1 MNAADNSSDNRTKK
15 LIILAAVLGTA
26 SSSIAA
32 RFTTCPSLVLTLYRM
47 ILTCLIM
54 TGPGLADLRKHHSE
68 LRGED
73 YFCCFVSGA
82 FLALLIAASYESLK
96 YTSVAAAVLLT
107 DSEVFFVA
115 FLQRIFFKE
124 KINAAGWVAI
134 LITFAG
140 SVIVAL
146 GDASSGS
153 GGGNMLKGDLI
164 ALAGAFFMAMTSI
177 MGKKCRIR
185 MTNSVY
191 TGLQYLFT
199 LIVTVLIL
207 TAMGTPF
214 FGYGAVNY
222 AAAAWQT
229 VICTL
234 LGLSV
239 FSWGLKFLNAAYIS
253 TAKLAEPVFSS
264 LLALL
269 IFGEVPPVT
278 TVIGG
283 AVVIGGIFLYLRQKD
298 ETM

>member
-1 MNAADNSSDNRTKK
+1 MDAELSGNRTKK

-26 SSSIAA
+26 SSSIMA
-32 RFTTCPSLVLTLYRM
+32 RFSTCPSLVLTLYRM

-54 TGPGLADLRKHHSE
+54 AGPGLADLRKHRAE
-68 LRGED
+68 LLKED
-73 YFCCFVSGA
+73 YFCCFVSGS

-124 KINAAGWVAI
+124 SISAKCWAAI

-140 SVIVAL
+140 SMIVAL
-146 GDASSGS
+146 GDAASGSSGPQ
-153 GGGNMLKGDLI
+153 MLKGDLI
-164 ALAGAFFMAMTSI
+164 AIAGAFFMAMTSI
-177 MGKKCRIR
+177 MGKKCRMR
-185 MTNSVY
+185 MTNTSY

-199 LIVTVLIL
+199 LLVTALIL
-207 TAMGTPF
+207 TVMRVPF

-222 AAAAWQT
+222 AAAAGQT

-234 LGLSV
+234 FGLSV
-239 FSWGLKFLNAAYIS
+239 FSWGLKYLSASYIS

-264 LLALL
+264 ILALL

-278 TVIGG
+278 TLIGG
-283 AVVIGGIFLYLRQKD
+283 IVVLGGIFLYLRQK
-298 ETM
+298 T